1 MKATRLGGASLL
13 LATALLLGAGTNPTI
28 LRDVAYS
35 DAAGPT
41 LDLYVP
47 DPSGA
52 AGKAPLL
59 ILVHSRF
66 WSQQR
71 GKRYIDTQFA
81 RPLLAEGVAVAVVRH
96 RLAPEH
102 RHPDHAQDVAS
113 AVAWLVKHAAR
124 YGYDRDRIY
133 LGGHSSGAHLAALV
147 ALNPGYL
154 AAHGLRPNRLA
165 GVIGI
170 SGVYDLDPALEPSP
184 EEQAFYKSAFGGSKA
199 RRDASPMF
207 HVHAEAPPFLL
218 ISAQQDIPGYFDAA
232 SDFAAALRGAG
243 AKEAEFYFIL
253 GRDHQTVLDLSL
265 ESGSMMYILNFMG
278 VRPLPPILAD
288 LDEANRYWRNPRFS
302 TEPFW
307 DSGVRVKTRDVD
319 ARFRKMATSIFMGL
333 DHKKKTFEMERYHS
347 IDLGE
352 FLEAG
357 DPERIGSGPW
367 LTITNVQQEKIY
379 FQLEDILK
387 YRPVIVIGIDGER
400 NLFRHTDIHRA
411 KREYSWRDDLPRP
424 PYLARPMGGFL
435 YFLDEP
441 EEKLMAKIPSHFSLD
456 ASSFELSD
464 EDPLA
469 LLRGIDPDVL
479 SVMTLENGCLNCHS
493 FKGVGTRSSHLRAR
507 DAEPQGG
514 FALALEEYPPEVW
527 KRFVFEQEVSAA
539 MIGTSPNPVRSD
551 AANKLYQAVERA
563 R

>member
-1 MKATRLGGASLL
+1 MKATRLGRASLL
-13 LATALLLGAGTNPTI
+13 LATALLLGAGANPTI

-47 DPSGA
+47 VPRGA
-52 AGKAPLL
+52 DGKAPLL
-59 ILVHSRF
+59 IFVHSRF
-66 WSQQR
+66 WSQQQSE
-71 GKRYIDTQFA
+71 RYVDTQFA

-113 AVAWLVKHAAR
+113 AVAWLDEHAAQ

-147 ALNPGYL
+147 ALDPGYL
-154 AAHGLRPNRLA
+154 AAHGLRPDGLA
-165 GVIGI
+165 GVIAI
-170 SGVYDLDPALEPSP
+170 SGVYNLDPALEPSP

-207 HVHAEAPPFLL
+207 HVHAEAPRFLL

-232 SDFAAALRGAG
+232 SDFADALRGAG
-243 AKEAEFYFIL
+243 AKESEFYFIL
-253 GRDHQTVLDLSL
+253 GRDHQTVLDLSI
-265 ESGSMMYILNFMG
+265 EGGSAMHILNFMG

-288 LDEANRYWRNPRFS
+288 LDEAHRYWRNPRFS

-307 DSGVRVKTRDVD
+307 DSGVRVKVRDVD
-319 ARFRKMATSIFMGL
+319 SRFRKAATSIFLGL
-333 DHKKKTFEMERYHS
+333 DHKKQTFDMERYHAV
-347 IDLGE
+347 DLGK
-352 FLEAG
+352 FLEAQ
-357 DPERIGSGPW
+357 DPKRVGSGPW

-379 FQLEDILK
+379 FELKRLLK
-387 YRPVIVIGIDGER
+387 YRPVIVVGIDDER
-400 NLFRHTDIHRA
+400 NLFRHIDIHRA
-411 KREYSWRDDLPRP
+411 KREYSWRDDLPPP

-441 EEKLMAKIPSHFSLD
+441 KEKLMAKIPSHFSLD
-456 ASSFELSD
+456 VSSFVLSQ

-469 LLRGIDPDVL
+469 SLRGIDSDVF
-479 SVMTLENGCLNCHS
+479 SVMTIENGCLNCHS

-507 DAEPQGG
+507 DGALQGG

-527 KRFVFEQEVSAA
+527 KRFVFEQEESAA
-539 MIGTSPNPVRSD
+539 VIGATPNVVRVD
-551 AANKLYQAVERA
+551 AATKLYEAVERA